1 MKGHND
7 WVKALIV
14 SPDDKF
20 LYSMS
25 DDMTIRTWKL
35 PNFDNYRI
43 LDAEIPFNNPSFM
56 MVGRIYPQYIY
67 FITRNCYG
75 KIDQSNLNR
84 YSFVKVTE
92 ENISIF
98 AINPVNDRLCVF
110 LPLEKV
116 DSEED
121 LYKYSIVI
129 YHPIDLTPQKTYTI
143 ELKDSYSVT
152 YSLDGQLLIVGYRT
166 GFTIFNE
173 NSMERLQ
180 FIRTSSANVSL
191 LLCAPNR
198 RDLYTGDS
206 QKFIKK
212 YDLQGL
218 GSSKKIT
225 ISAPGEITQLLMS
238 ADSEYLIAL
247 DLTETVSIYAT
258 SRMIVLSSL
267 NLKDIKQIEFPG
279 DSSML
284 YCMFDQS
291 IKAISFP
298 SLSTC
303 YILQFHLRIH
313 TFAFNYDKEIII
325 FSNEKILI
333 YTHPSACNS
342 VCAYGDT
349 DSLNKYFQFISN

>member
-1 MKGHND
+1 
-7 WVKALIV
+7 
-14 SPDDKF
+14 
-20 LYSMS
+20 MS

-143 ELKDSYSVT
+143 ELK
-152 YSLDGQLLIVGYRT
+152 
-166 GFTIFNE
+166 
-173 NSMERLQ
+173 
-180 FIRTSSANVSL
+180 
-191 LLCAPNR
+191 
-198 RDLYTGDS
+198 
-206 QKFIKK
+206 
-212 YDLQGL
+212 
-218 GSSKKIT
+218 
-225 ISAPGEITQLLMS
+225 
-238 ADSEYLIAL
+238 
-247 DLTETVSIYAT
+247 
-258 SRMIVLSSL
+258 
-267 NLKDIKQIEFPG
+267 
-279 DSSML
+279 
-284 YCMFDQS
+284 
-291 IKAISFP
+291 
-298 SLSTC
+298 
-303 YILQFHLRIH
+303 
-313 TFAFNYDKEIII
+313 
-325 FSNEKILI
+325 
-333 YTHPSACNS
+333 
-342 VCAYGDT
+342 
-349 DSLNKYFQFISN
+349 